1 MILPN
6 FLVVGAQKCGSTSL
20 HDILSEHPQANMSK
34 IKEVNFFLYK
44 NKYNKG
50 LEYYSSYF
58 EQPDANHRVTGE
70 SSPGYICAPGVHKL
84 IHQNLGDIKIVI
96 ILRDPIKRAF
106 SQYWD
111 NRCSLNES
119 MSESEIIDTPLE
131 TKYSPKRK
139 GYFSRG
145 VYFPDVKKYIEL
157 FGENNVHII
166 ILEHLIKNQTS
177 GLHQLYDF
185 LGIDKDKGYQKL
197 PKTSNPAAVWS
208 NPFYNYLFYNPSIT
222 KYLPVKARGL
232 FFFGKRDEFKYDL
245 PAQPIIDKLKEFY
258 KPWNK
263 KLEQLISINLDVWL

>member
-34 IKEVNFFLYK
+34 EKEVNFFIYE
-44 NKYNKG
+44 NRYNKG
-50 LEYYSSYF
+50 LEYYSSF
-58 EQPDANHRVTGE
+58 FDQPDSNHRVTGC
-70 SSPGYICAPGVHKL
+70 SSPGYICTPGVHKL

-106 SQYWD
+106 SQYWH
-111 NRCSLNES
+111 NRRDFNEY
-119 MSESEIIDTPLE
+119 MTESEIVENYLE
-131 TKYSPKRK
+131 TDYSPTRK

-145 VYFPDVKKYIEL
+145 IYYRDVKKYIDL
-157 FGENNVHII
+157 FGEENVHII

-177 GLHQLYDF
+177 GLHGLYDF

-197 PKTSNPAAVWS
+197 PDVSNPNTYW
-208 NPFYNYLFYNPSIT
+208 NNHFYKYFLNNPSKT
-222 KYLPVKARGL
+222 KYLPVRARGL
-232 FFFGKRDEFKYDL
+232 FFFGKRDKFKYDL
-245 PAQPIIDKLKEFY
+245 PAQPIMDKLKEFY

>member
-20 HDILSEHPQANMSK
+20 HDILSEHPQTNMSK
-34 IKEVNFFLYK
+34 EKEINFFIYE
-44 NKYNKG
+44 NRYNKG
-50 LEYYSSYF
+50 LEYYSSF
-58 EQPDANHRVTGE
+58 FDQPYSNTRVTGE

-106 SQYWD
+106 SQYWH
-111 NRCSLNES
+111 NRRDFNEY
-119 MSESEIIDTPLE
+119 MTESEIVENYLE
-131 TKYSPKRK
+131 TDYSPTRK

-145 VYFPDVKKYIEL
+145 IYYRDVKKYIEL

-166 ILEHLIKNQTS
+166 ILERLIKNQTS
-177 GLHQLYDF
+177 GLHGLYDF
-185 LGIDKDKGYQKL
+185 LGIDKDKGYQTL
-197 PKTSNPAAVWS
+197 PKTSNPNAVWN
-208 NPFYNYLFYNPSIT
+208 NPFYNYLFNHHSIT
-222 KYLPVKARGL
+222 KYLPLKARGL
-232 FFFGKRDEFKYDL
+232 FFFGKRDKFKYDL

-263 KLEQLISINLDVWL
+263 KLEQLISINLDVWQ